1 MYFVPASLSFA
12 LLRQSL
18 MSGGKTPASARS
30 SSAASW
36 ERGFFLHLRCAG
48 QAGGGPSG
56 VAVVGTDDLE
66 GFVFVAGDGDGDSS
80 ADLVGLLFD
89 DDDVNGLSATLDRA
103 VHLDALDAAPVVQ
116 AAHGL

>member
-1 MYFVPASLSFA
+1 M
-12 LLRQSL
+12 
-18 MSGGKTPASARS
+18 
-30 SSAASW
+30 
-36 ERGFFLHLRCAG
+36 
-48 QAGGGPSG
+48 
-56 VAVVGTDDLE
+56 GTDDLE